1 MHFLQH
7 YYKYYNFVTSNDW
20 YHIMCAVF
28 CQLFYLLSCH
38 DPRFF
43 CIKKSLIQDFFVLYE
58 GVFTQ
63 LIISI

>member
-38 DPRFF
+38 DPRFLY
-43 CIKKSLIQDFFVLYE
+43 KKIPHTGLFRPI
-58 GVFTQ
+58 
-63 LIISI
+63 

>member
-28 CQLFYLLSCH
+28 CQLFYLL
-38 DPRFF
+38 FL
-43 CIKKSLIQDFFVLYE
+43 KSADYATLFSYF
-58 GVFTQ
+58 
-63 LIISI
+63 